1 MIWIEKEIKQ
11 KRLIYES
18 SDVDGYAQLNENLI
32 DIQNIM
38 KKNIDEV
45 MHRMDRLNGMRFQWW
60 YEYI

>member
-45 MHRMDRLNGMRFQWW
+45 MHRMDRLNGMRFQW
-60 YEYI
+60 

>member
-45 MHRMDRLNGMRFQWW
+45 MHRMDRLNGMKFQW
-60 YEYI
+60 

>member
-45 MHRMDRLNGMRFQWW
+45 MHRMDRLNGMMFQWW
-60 YEYI
+60 YECM